1 MKALKIIAL
10 SLPLFTLCLA
20 SAKADCLPIYTLD
33 SGMVVAALQSDAF
46 LEMDPLSEM
55 GVGEERRGSQKLQT
69 VELKRFS
76 ATSATVN
83 VTHKITLENPREEI
97 SVLASFVVGQTC
109 KGKLEVMR
117 RYGTPRE

>member
-1 MKALKIIAL
+1 MKALKIISL
-10 SLPLFTLCLA
+10 SLPFLSLA
-20 SAKADCLPIYTLD
+20 PALAMADCLPIYTLD
-33 SGMVVAALQSDAF
+33 SGMVVAALQSEAF
-46 LEMDPLSEM
+46 LEMDPLGEM
-55 GVGEERRGSQKLQT
+55 GVGEERRGSTKLQT

-83 VTHKITLENPREEI
+83 VTHKVILENPREEI
-97 SVLASFVVGQTC
+97 SFLATFVVGQTC